1 MNTRLIFAL
10 LLAAPLFA
18 QTPVAGQGTVT
29 GANSAPISITP
40 KASALSWFAEAGA
53 SQANSAVL
61 GSGLAIQITST
72 AVAQQ
77 IFAEVATGT
86 GAAPAV
92 GSSVRGQFF
101 FGVKSNYPAAT
112 VKGVKLSPF
121 SIVAYGGALSSV
133 SKIKLSSVAGGL
145 SASAVNSVGTSA
157 GFAQKYAA
165 GAEVPL
171 SVGSPWRVG
180 LGAQLD
186 DSSGN
191 KWRGLPFIFISRSF

>member
-1 MNTRLIFAL
+1 MKLIATL
-10 LLAAPLFA
+10 LLAASLFA
-18 QTPVAGQGTVT
+18 QSTATPPTMVV
-29 GANSAPISITP
+29 IP

-53 SQANSAVL
+53 SQTNSAVL
-61 GSGLAIQITST
+61 GSGLAIQITSA
-72 AVAQQ
+72 AVSQQ

-86 GAAPAV
+86 VGAV
-92 GSSVRGQFF
+92 TGQLF

-133 SKIKLSSVAGGL
+133 SKIKLSSLAGGL
-145 SASAVNSVGTSA
+145 SASAVTSVGTSA

-165 GAEVPL
+165 GAEAPL

-186 DSSGN
+186 DSSG
-191 KWRGLPFIFISRSF
+191 KWRGLPFVFVGRSF